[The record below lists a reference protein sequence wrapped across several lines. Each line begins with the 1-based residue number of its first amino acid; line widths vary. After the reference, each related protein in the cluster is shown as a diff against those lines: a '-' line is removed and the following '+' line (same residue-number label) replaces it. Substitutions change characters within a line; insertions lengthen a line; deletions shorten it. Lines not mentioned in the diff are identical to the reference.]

1 MLKLMR
7 LEAQRIN
14 LRVYFFTA
22 LILGGILLLFAYFTA
37 NAARV
42 TGETEFMNY
51 RNILQFTCV
60 ISLLLFS
67 ILAAVMYNNVV
78 IKEYSGKRL
87 SLLFSYPS
95 DRKKIFM
102 AKINSGPVIINV
114 RIDISCRTVCEYDWN
129 IRYGN
134 RVHQKIG
141 YRSPDSSFCFIRNL
155 RQYYYYYRQQPVYG
169 IACCRNIDFCCYY
182 HTCYAG

>member
-14 LRVYFFTA
+14 LRVYFLTA

-42 TGETEFMNY
+42 TGEMEFMNY

-78 IKEYSGKRL
+78 IKEYSEKRL

-102 AKINSGPVIINV
+102 AKI
-114 RIDISCRTVCEYDWN
+114 
-129 IRYGN
+129 
-134 RVHQKIG
+134 
-141 YRSPDSSFCFIRNL
+141 RS
-155 RQYYYYYRQQPVYG
+155 VYKELHADHETG
-169 IACCRNIDFCCYY
+169 AADNK
-182 HTCYAG
+182 